1 MPTNEKAMN
10 AYIAEALEAQS
21 PPNYRVNAERTGQ
34 ARLGNTSPDFIMSMP
49 LRIAGHHRVGVRRA
63 GGQRCQGALGL
74 RVQRLPEVRRLCS
87 LSATAAHS
95 VIFSISAEIL
105 GK

>member
-1 MPTNEKAMN
+1 MN

-34 ARLGNTSPDFIMSMP
+34 ARQGNTSPDFIMSMP
-49 LRIAGHHRVGVRRA
+49 YGIAGHHRVGIRHA
-63 GGQRCQGALGL
+63 GGQRRQGAPGL
-74 RVQRLPEVRRLCS
+74 RIQRLPEARRSCL
-87 LSATAAHS
+87 LSETAARS
-95 VIFSISAEIL
+95 VILAISAAIL